1 MPHFTRAQR
10 RRWSLPLVVVLLLHW
25 TVGICAAAADVLCIE
40 PTGRV
45 ALEPAGKSCKGASLE
60 AKIGKPCLDFKVGE
74 QGDSH
79 DGLTSYQVGVDL
91 PPVALIPA
99 LGYVMPEPVE
109 TALRLPLITGPPI
122 PSRSVVLRATAVL
135 LI

>member
-25 TVGICAAAADVLCIE
+25 TVGICAATADVLCIE
-40 PTGRV
+40 PDGKV
-45 ALEPAGKSCKGASLE
+45 AWEPVGKPCKGASLE
-60 AKIGKPCLDFKVGE
+60 AKTGKPCLDFKAGE

-79 DGLTSYQVGVDL
+79 DGLPSHLAGVDL

-99 LGYVMPEPVE
+99 LAYVMPEPVD
-109 TALRLPLITGPPI
+109 TALRLPLITGPPV
-122 PSRSVVLRATAVL
+122 PSRSVVLRSTAVL